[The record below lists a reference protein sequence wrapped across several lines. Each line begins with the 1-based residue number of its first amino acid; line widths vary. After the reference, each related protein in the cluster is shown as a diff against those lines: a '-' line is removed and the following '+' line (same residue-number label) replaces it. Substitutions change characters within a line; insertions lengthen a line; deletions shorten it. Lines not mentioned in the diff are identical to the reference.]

1 MGQNKGKLV
10 SQTGLVQTGKGKLMH
25 IYVASPANTSNLQI
39 SDDDGTG
46 SKTTVYQVDGTTNN
60 GHIMLELPFYKGI
73 YATVSGSA
81 TYNVIFQ

>member
-1 MGQNKGKLV
+1 MGQNKTKLV
-10 SQTGLVQTGKGKLMH
+10 STNILVQTGKGKLMH
-25 IYVASPANTSNLQI
+25 IYVASPASNSNLQL

-46 SKTTVYQVDGTTNN
+46 SKTTVYQVDGSADN